1 MEELRNQLQAFKA
14 YSSTIDDV
22 NSLYNKLPINE
33 RHVRNLQT
41 LNDRWKD
48 ALLNTVKKWVLQ
60 KTEQIL

>member
-48 ALLNTVKKWVLQ
+48 ALLNTVKK
-60 KTEQIL
+60 